1 MTDSDDTSSSRGI
14 ILGMVIKLAKVIS
27 VMLLVGLLV
36 GLISSKVKDYL
47 KDPVSDTT
55 PDTAPDQDLGD
66 CVSLDQC
73 KVPGL
78 RQSNGS
84 CSSETNVEDGT
95 SCGSGGSS
103 CMNGQCV
110 TDCVGS
116 YSTWSD
122 CSETC
127 GDGLQTMSY
136 NVTTP
141 ASQGGTPCPV
151 SQSQSCNIGP
161 CPIQCTSPPDQSG
174 YIVTSGTVDD
184 PSYFSVDCDTGYH
197 GTPSHTCGAAGGPYV
212 LSGCDANP
220 TCQGYDCTG
229 STNTINSDPVSITCL
244 ADTCTSD
251 ECCTVAPVAQVP
263 VQPTCTTPNL
273 DGYLI
278 DDSTGLSSSPVTG
291 VTCDASQGWYIP
303 SGGVIGA
310 NCIVSGNEY
319 TLNGCVHGCKK
330 PLLNMVGYNLLEN
343 STSPVGSGSLTGATC
358 SYSSDIPTFQCASPG
373 SVYVPGGCDT
383 TQTCASFPCPQ
394 NTTANS
400 PSTSCLA
407 DTCTS
412 DECCTAVTPTCMAPP
427 STQDGYIIADG
438 TIRRS
443 TGIVTDGVT
452 CDASQGWYALGVINA
467 NCDPA
472 TSLYRLTGCTQGCK
486 KPDYDIPW
494 LDMTNAPT
502 TLPISPLQG
511 TQGITCTYSDAT
523 PSVSCNRS
531 GQHYSIANCPHS
543 AATPVPDATA
553 TTSGPTDPGLASGP
567 GPASGP
573 GSAECVD
580 DPNWAADDATTTCA
594 TLARNSGLPGVQGM
608 RCASIRDAAGVPALV
623 GCPVTC
629 GDFIEDD
636 SSFVTEDGR
645 TCADIS
651 AIIPAGLGRDASETL
666 KRIVCP
672 TGPRAGMS
680 QYYGSTNDS
689 LQRPTAG
696 WGVFT
701 VGAGDACLDTCGDCG
716 D

>member
-103 CMNGQCV
+103 CRGGQCV

-127 GDGLQTMSY
+127 GDGLHTRSY

-229 STNTINSDPVSITCL
+229 SANTINSDP
-244 ADTCTSD
+244 
-251 ECCTVAPVAQVP
+251 
-263 VQPTCTTPNL
+263 
-273 DGYLI
+273 
-278 DDSTGLSSSPVTG
+278 
-291 VTCDASQGWYIP
+291 
-303 SGGVIGA
+303 
-310 NCIVSGNEY
+310 
-319 TLNGCVHGCKK
+319 
-330 PLLNMVGYNLLEN
+330 
-343 STSPVGSGSLTGATC
+343 
-358 SYSSDIPTFQCASPG
+358 
-373 SVYVPGGCDT
+373 
-383 TQTCASFPCPQ
+383 
-394 NTTANS
+394 

-594 TLARNSGLPGVQGM
+594 TLARNSGLPVVQGM

-689 LQRPTAG
+689 LQRPTAA

>member
-127 GDGLQTMSY
+127 GDGLHTRSY

-229 STNTINSDPVSITCL
+229 SANTINSDP
-244 ADTCTSD
+244 
-251 ECCTVAPVAQVP
+251 
-263 VQPTCTTPNL
+263 
-273 DGYLI
+273 
-278 DDSTGLSSSPVTG
+278 
-291 VTCDASQGWYIP
+291 
-303 SGGVIGA
+303 
-310 NCIVSGNEY
+310 
-319 TLNGCVHGCKK
+319 
-330 PLLNMVGYNLLEN
+330 
-343 STSPVGSGSLTGATC
+343 
-358 SYSSDIPTFQCASPG
+358 
-373 SVYVPGGCDT
+373 
-383 TQTCASFPCPQ
+383 
-394 NTTANS
+394 

-594 TLARNSGLPGVQGM
+594 TLARNSGLPVVQGM

-672 TGPRAGMS
+672 TGPRAGVS